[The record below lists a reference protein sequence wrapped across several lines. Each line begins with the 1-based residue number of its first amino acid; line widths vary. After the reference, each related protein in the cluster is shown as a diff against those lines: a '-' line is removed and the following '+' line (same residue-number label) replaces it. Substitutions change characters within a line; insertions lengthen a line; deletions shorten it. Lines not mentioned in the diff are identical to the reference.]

1 MEIAPFKI
9 QLQNAYES
17 RIVQE
22 ICIANGLDWTR
33 PDGIVKFTD
42 EMFVSVTTYAN
53 GEKHLTYIMHV
64 EFFKKHPAPEIT
76 FIEFVEKYCKL

>member
-22 ICIANGLDWTR
+22 ICIANGLDWLMQ
-33 PDGIVKFTD
+33 DGVVKFTD
-42 EMFVSVTTYAN
+42 EMFIAVSTFKDGA
-53 GEKHLTYIMHV
+53 KHLTYILHV
-64 EFFKKHPAPEIT
+64 EFWKKHPAPEIT